1 MYIIRVS
8 HENSRY
14 WFISQHTKGVA
25 NDVAPPSRQ
34 IGPRRC
40 RENVRH
46 QHRSDDVNN
55 GAQYTHTPL
64 PTATSLVP
72 PGRAGVSILAALCGF
87 VIGGPSLPSLPPSPP
102 LPSPQRPR
110 KVLKSGGSCP
120 LPSFPLPSPSLAS
133 LPSPPLP
140 SSSLPFPPLPRLLP
154 SL

>member
-72 PGRAGVSILAALCGF
+72 PGPRLKLPWYTLVKDTVVFWYSILTM
-87 VIGGPSLPSLPPSPP
+87 IYLPWYYHGMVFLP
-102 LPSPQRPR
+102 
-110 KVLKSGGSCP
+110 
-120 LPSFPLPSPSLAS
+120 
-133 LPSPPLP
+133 
-140 SSSLPFPPLPRLLP
+140 
-154 SL
+154 